1 MPWPRILSRYVVREV
16 LLYAALG
23 GVAITLVFV
32 SEKLLRFGDDLV
44 AGGFTPGEIL
54 TLLRCSAIS
63 VLVYS
68 APAAFLF
75 GVLLA
80 SGRLAADREITA
92 MRSCGLGLRDIL
104 RPVTALGLALSC
116 VLVILALDVQ
126 HRSRRELHRL
136 TGSVAARRAMLEPG
150 RFEQVG
156 ERVLYVDRRLSDDR
170 LEGVVIA
177 DRSHAER
184 PVMIFAERGRL
195 VWDDDRSELHLR
207 LHDGEIH
214 FERDAE
220 RDTRDEAAYERISF
234 ARFDTSFPVAASS
247 GLPFGR
253 LRPSEMT
260 MAELRA
266 VAARARSGETLEDLR
281 EPNPIGYG
289 LEIHR
294 RFALPAAPVL
304 FALVGVPL
312 GLRRVRGAR
321 SRGVLVC
328 ALLGLVYYVI
338 LSFSQLLALAS
349 LLPAAVAVW
358 TPNAAFGLVAAV
370 LIGRARSGDA
380 PAT

>member
-1 MPWPRILSRYVVREV
+1 MLRPRVLSLYVVREV

-23 GVAITLVFV
+23 GAAITLVFV

-54 TLLRCSAIS
+54 TLLRCSAIA

-80 SGRLAADREITA
+80 SGRLAADSEITA

-116 VLVILALDVQ
+116 VLVTLALDVQ

-136 TGSVAARRAMLEPG
+136 TASVAVRRALVEPG
-150 RFEQVG
+150 RFKRVG
-156 ERVLYVDRRLSDDR
+156 ERVLYVDGRLPDDR

-177 DRSHAER
+177 DRSDAER
-184 PVMIFAERGRL
+184 PLMIFAERGRL
-195 VWDDDRSELHLR
+195 LWDDDHNELHLR
-207 LHDGEIH
+207 LHNGEIH
-214 FERDAE
+214 FERD
-220 RDTRDEAAYERISF
+220 TRHEAAYERISF
-234 ARFDTSFPVAASS
+234 ARFDTAFPVAASP
-247 GLPFGR
+247 GLSFGR

-260 MAELRA
+260 MTELRA

-281 EPNPIGYG
+281 EPNPVGYG

-338 LSFSQLLALAS
+338 LSFSQFLALAS

-358 TPNAAFGLVAAV
+358 TPNAAFGLTAAV
-370 LIGRARSGDA
+370 LISRARVPGDA
-380 PAT
+380 LAT